1 MRGADAV
8 DVDEESE
15 RLVESGITMDT
26 TELADAVKAE
36 ADAGEGYRT
45 RLLKY
50 KKSENDG
57 FACADKTAA
66 EAFVAWEDESEPE
79 TYNVELDVEGHRVVL
94 TGCRQAVRLNVLPD
108 GQLAHVFAFSDY
120 FAIYD
125 STKISAWIRHVAGH
139 AAGGEGFVTAMMC
152 TKDGPVRTYRPLPQ
166 TEAREILAR
175 MVAQAMKPMPFDFAA
190 ALNGGDAD
198 VLPDEFAGAL
208 GDYSGRIVSTNA
220 R

>member
-36 ADAGEGYRT
+36 ADAGEGYRA

-66 EAFVAWEDESEPE
+66 WLASFGVF
-79 TYNVELDVEGHRVVL
+79 
-94 TGCRQAVRLNVLPD
+94 PD
-108 GQLAHVFAFSDY
+108 GVFVSPAHARGQSF
-120 FAIYD
+120 
-125 STKISAWIRHVAGH
+125 R
-139 AAGGEGFVTAMMC
+139 GFPVC
-152 TKDGPVRTYRPLPQ
+152 TPD
-166 TEAREILAR
+166 EALAR
-175 MVAQAMKPMPFDFAA
+175 WGNPLILLCFASSRPDVIAGIETLARRAELLIPDFPVADETLFDLPFAHPA
-190 ALNGGDAD
+190 
-198 VLPDEFAGAL
+198 P
-208 GDYSGRIVSTNA
+208 
-220 R
+220 